1 MLKDWIDWQ
10 NSNILVFHSA
20 SRCSHT
26 DACKA
31 ALSHID
37 EQNKENMN
45 FTSFTLT
52 CKLGVKR
59 NPAVNAVVNVHLYPH
74 YSASYN

>member
-1 MLKDWIDWQ
+1 MDRLAELKY
-10 NSNILVFHSA
+10 LVFHSA
-20 SRCSHT
+20 SRCSST
-26 DACKA
+26 DACQ

-37 EQNKENMN
+37 KQNKEDMN

-59 NPAVNAVVNVHLYPH
+59 NPAVNAVVNVHPNPR